1 MSFNSIFMKSQNYK
15 LLAVATIVAL
25 AFFRLIP
32 HPPNFTP
39 ILAISVFAGIK
50 FKDNLFSYLVPVSA
64 MLVSDAIIGFHDG
77 MIIIYLAIVL
87 SAFISRKFNT
97 INTSVLSSCFLFF
110 LITNFQVWIMSSG
123 YSKSL
128 SGILECYTLAI
139 PFFGM
144 TLLSTFFYSYILFY
158 GYALLTKIKLYQKI

>member
-1 MSFNSIFMKSQNYK
+1 MNFNSIFMKNQKYK
-15 LLAVATIVAL
+15 LLAVATLVAL

-32 HPPNFTP
+32 HPPNFTT

-64 MLVSDAIIGFHDG
+64 MLVSDAIIGFHNG

-87 SAFISRKFNT
+87 SAFISRKFNN
-97 INTSVLSSCFLFF
+97 INTSVVSSCTLFF
-110 LITNFQVWIMSSG
+110 LITNFQVWIISSS
-123 YSKSL
+123 YPKSL

-144 TLLSTFFYSYILFY
+144 TLLSTFFFSYILFY
-158 GYALLTKIKLYQKI
+158 GYAFLTSIKLYHKI

>member
-1 MSFNSIFMKSQNYK
+1 MKNHKY
-15 LLAVATIVAL
+15 LILAITTIIAL
-25 AFFRLIP
+25 SLFRLIP

-50 FKDNLFSYLVPVSA
+50 FKDNLFSYLVPVFA
-64 MLVSDAIIGFHDG
+64 MLVSDAIIGFHSG
-77 MIIIYLAIVL
+77 MIIIYSAIVL
-87 SAFISRKFNT
+87 SAFVSRRFNT
-97 INTSVLSSCFLFF
+97 INTSVLGSCILFF
-110 LITNFQVWIMSSG
+110 LITNFQVWLMSPS

-128 SGILECYTLAI
+128 TGILECYTLGI

-158 GYALLTKIKLYQKI
+158 SFTFLSKIKTYQKI

>member
-1 MSFNSIFMKSQNYK
+1 MKNHKYIF
-15 LLAVATIVAL
+15 LAVTTIIVL
-25 AFFRLIP
+25 SLFRLIP

-50 FKDNLFSYLVPVSA
+50 FKDNLFSYLVPVFA
-64 MLVSDAIIGFHDG
+64 MLISDAIIGFHSG
-77 MIIIYLAIVL
+77 MIIIYSAIVL
-87 SAFISRKFNT
+87 SAFVSRRFNT
-97 INTSVLSSCFLFF
+97 INTSVLGSCILFF
-110 LITNFQVWIMSSG
+110 LITNFQVWLMSPS

-128 SGILECYTLAI
+128 TGILECYTLGI

-158 GYALLTKIKLYQKI
+158 SFTFLSKIKTYQKI